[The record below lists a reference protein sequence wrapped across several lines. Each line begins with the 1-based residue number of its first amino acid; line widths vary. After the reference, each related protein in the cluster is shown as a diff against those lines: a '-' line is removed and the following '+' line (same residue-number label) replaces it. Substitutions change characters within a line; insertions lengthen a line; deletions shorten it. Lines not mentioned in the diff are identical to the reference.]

1 MSTLIRIVA
10 RTCAN
15 ARHHLNSCPDNPT
28 GPFKIMT
35 TDPDRAANRNSNS
48 DANTPI
54 ELPLRVAQ
62 RMMAQLRRVRWLLVA
77 MTVVVCVLL
86 VSGRINLHEA
96 IFTFGFLALTALL
109 SGTPTVVAGR
119 GLTSKRSSAA
129 RAAAQQAS
137 ADKGIE
143 RLIAAWPQAVVVVDQ
158 RAVIHSINALA
169 SDLLD
174 IRQPGDPLSFKLRDP
189 EVLSAVQRALD
200 EGREETCTLIE
211 KVPAER
217 KLLLHIRPFGDDLQ
231 TLGNPARARFVLM
244 VIEDETDAHRVERM
258 RSDFVAN
265 ASHELRTPLAS
276 ITGCIETLQGAAK
289 NDPIGQERFLRIMDQ
304 QAGRMT
310 ALIDDLLSL
319 NRIEMQ
325 AHRRP
330 ADTVDLADMVREALD
345 IVRPASEEAGVE
357 MLLDVPGTP
366 TTVRGDA
373 GELRQVAANL
383 LQNAIKYGASG
394 KRVDVSLRDALE
406 GGVRM
411 VELRVQDHGPGIA
424 EEDLP
429 RLTERFYRAHEETN
443 PLATGT
449 GLGLAIVKHII
460 ARHRG
465 RLFVESTLGE
475 GASFAIRVPYQTDS
489 SHLQNPSEN
498 PSKNQ
503 SVTLSHE

>member
-1 MSTLIRIVA
+1 MTKTPDPNPGSSE
-10 RTCAN
+10 AN
-15 ARHHLNSCPDNPT
+15 V
-28 GPFKIMT
+28 
-35 TDPDRAANRNSNS
+35 
-48 DANTPI
+48 PI
-54 ELPLRVAQ
+54 DLPLQIAQ
-62 RMMAQLRRVRWLLVA
+62 RAMEQLRRLRWLMVA
-77 MTVVVCVLL
+77 IAVVVCVLL
-86 VSGRINLHEA
+86 VSDRIDFHEA
-96 IFTFGFLALTALL
+96 VFTFGFLGLTALL
-109 SGTPTVVAGR
+109 SGRSGQGVGR
-119 GLTSKRSSAA
+119 LTSKRAN
-129 RAAAQQAS
+129 AAAIAANQAN
-137 ADKGIE
+137 ADRSLEK
-143 RLIAAWPQAVVVVDQ
+143 LIAAWPQAVVVVDQ
-158 RAVIHSINALA
+158 RSAIRSVNKLA
-169 SDLLD
+169 SDLLN
-174 IRQPGDPLSFKLRDP
+174 IRQAGDPLSFKLRDP
-189 EVLSAVQRALD
+189 DVLNAVQQALD
-200 EGREETCTLIE
+200 QGREETCTLIE
-211 KVPAER
+211 RVPAER
-217 KLLLHIRPFGDDLQ
+217 KLLLHIRPFGDDHQ
-231 TLGNPARARFVLM
+231 RAMKDKEPQRPRFVLI

-276 ITGCIETLQGAAK
+276 ITGCIETLQGSAK
-289 NDPIGQERFLRIMDQ
+289 NDPVGQAQFLQIMNQ

-330 ADTVDLADMVREALD
+330 TDTVNLADTVREALD
-345 IVRPASEEAGVE
+345 LVRPSADEAGVE
-357 MLLDVPGTP
+357 MSLDVPGTP

-394 KRVDVSLRDALE
+394 ERVDVSLRDALE

-411 VELRVQDHGPGIA
+411 VELRVQDYGPGIA

-465 RLFVESTLGE
+465 RLLIDSTLGE
-475 GASFAIRVPYQTDS
+475 GASFSIRVPYQSESAHFS
-489 SHLQNPSEN
+489 SETEKNA
-498 PSKNQ
+498 KNQ
-503 SVTLSHE
+503 TVKLSHK

>member
-1 MSTLIRIVA
+1 
-10 RTCAN
+10 
-15 ARHHLNSCPDNPT
+15 
-28 GPFKIMT
+28 MT
-35 TDPDRAANRNSNS
+35 TEPEPATKAGSSN

-54 ELPLRVAQ
+54 DLPLEVAQ
-62 RMMAQLRRVRWLLVA
+62 RLTAQLRRMRWLIVA
-77 MTVVVCVLL
+77 VAVVVCVLL
-86 VSGRINLHEA
+86 VSDRIDLHEA
-96 IFTFGFLALTALL
+96 VFTFGFLALTALL
-109 SGTPTVVAGR
+109 TGGPATAVRR
-119 GLTSKRSSAA
+119 GLSSKRSSAA
-129 RAAAQQAS
+129 RSLAQQANT
-137 ADKGIE
+137 DKGIAQ
-143 RLIAAWPQAVVVVDQ
+143 LIAAWPQAVVVVDQ
-158 RAVIHSINALA
+158 RVVIHSINGLA

-189 EVLSAVQRALD
+189 DVLGAVQRALD

-211 KVPAER
+211 KVPAVR
-217 KLLLHIRPFGDDLQ
+217 KLLLHICPFGNDPQ
-231 TLGNPARARFVLM
+231 TLAANRPDRPRFVLI
-244 VIEDETDAHRVERM
+244 VIEDETDAYRVERM

-289 NDPIGQERFLRIMDQ
+289 NDPVGQERFLGIMGQ

-330 ADTVDLADMVREALD
+330 ADTVDLADLVREALD
-345 IVRPASEEAGVE
+345 IVRPASENAEVK

-394 KRVDVSLRDALE
+394 KRVDISLRDALE

-465 RLFVESTLGE
+465 RLLVESKLGQ
-475 GASFAIRVPYQTDS
+475 GASFAIRVPYQAES
-489 SHLQNPSEN
+489 SKNRNAPKNSEN
-498 PSKNQ
+498 NQ
-503 SVTLSHE
+503 SSKLSHE

>member
-1 MSTLIRIVA
+1 
-10 RTCAN
+10 
-15 ARHHLNSCPDNPT
+15 
-28 GPFKIMT
+28 MT
-35 TDPDRAANRNSNS
+35 TDPDRVASKNNNGEV
-48 DANTPI
+48 NTPI
-54 ELPLRVAQ
+54 DLPLEVAQ
-62 RMMAQLRRVRWLLVA
+62 RMMAQLRRIRWLLVA
-77 MTVVVCVLL
+77 VAVVVCVLL
-86 VSGRINLHEA
+86 VSGRIDLHEA

-109 SGTPTVVAGR
+109 SGAPAVVAGR
-119 GLTSKRSSAA
+119 GLSSRRSSAA
-129 RAAAQQAS
+129 GAASQQAS
-137 ADKGIE
+137 ADKAIE

-158 RAVIHSINALA
+158 RAVIHSINGLA

-174 IRQPGDPLSFKLRDP
+174 IRRPGDPLSFKLRDP
-189 EVLSAVQRALD
+189 DVLSAVQRALD

-231 TLGNPARARFVLM
+231 APGDPVRPHRARFVLM

-330 ADTVDLADMVREALD
+330 ADTVDLKDMVREALD

-357 MLLDVPGTP
+357 MVLDIQGTP

-465 RLFVESTLGE
+465 RLLVDSTLGE

-489 SHLQNPSEN
+489 SHLQYPSEN
-498 PSKNQ
+498 QSKNQ
-503 SVTLSHE
+503 TVKLSHE

>member
-1 MSTLIRIVA
+1 
-10 RTCAN
+10 
-15 ARHHLNSCPDNPT
+15 
-28 GPFKIMT
+28 MT
-35 TDPDRAANRNSNS
+35 IDPDPATKTGSNHE
-48 DANTPI
+48 ANTPI
-54 ELPLRVAQ
+54 DLPLEVAQ
-62 RMMAQLRRVRWLLVA
+62 RMMARLRAMRWLIVA
-77 MTVVVCVLL
+77 VAVVVCVLL
-86 VSGRINLHEA
+86 VSGRIDLHEA
-96 IFTFGFLALTALL
+96 VFTFGFLSLTALL
-109 SGTPTVVAGR
+109 SGAPAAAGR
-119 GLTSKRSSAA
+119 RVLSSKRSGAA
-129 RAAAQQAS
+129 RLLAQQANT
-137 ADKGIE
+137 DKGIA
-143 RLIAAWPQAVVVVDQ
+143 RLIAAWPQAVVIVDQ
-158 RAVIHSINALA
+158 RAVIHSINQLA

-189 EVLSAVQRALD
+189 DVLGAVQRALD
-200 EGREETCTLIE
+200 AGREETCTLIE
-211 KVPAER
+211 KVPAVR
-217 KLLLHIRPFGDDLQ
+217 KLLLHIRPFGHDAETSPLRADQ
-231 TLGNPARARFVLM
+231 ARFVLM
-244 VIEDETDAHRVERM
+244 VIEDETDAYRVERM

-276 ITGCIETLQGAAK
+276 ITGCIETLKGAAK
-289 NDPIGQERFLRIMDQ
+289 NDPEGQERFLNIMDQ

-330 ADTVDLADMVREALD
+330 ADTVDMADMVREALD
-345 IVRPASEEAGVE
+345 ILRPASEEAGVE
-357 MLLDVPGTP
+357 MLLDIPGTP

-394 KRVDVSLRDALE
+394 KRVDITLRDALE

-424 EEDLP
+424 QEDLP

-465 RLFVESTLGE
+465 RLLVDSQLGQ
-475 GASFAIRVPYQTDS
+475 GASFAIRVPYQAES
-489 SHLQNPSEN
+489 SQSSEA
-498 PSKNQ
+498 SKNNEKNQ
-503 SVTLSHE
+503 ASKLSHE

>member
-1 MSTLIRIVA
+1 
-10 RTCAN
+10 
-15 ARHHLNSCPDNPT
+15 
-28 GPFKIMT
+28 MT
-35 TDPDRAANRNSNS
+35 TDPDPAANT
-48 DANTPI
+48 ANTASSNNAANTATD
-54 ELPLRVAQ
+54 LPLEVAQ
-62 RMMAQLRRVRWLLVA
+62 RLMAQLRRMRWLIVA
-77 MTVVVCVLL
+77 VAVVVCVLL
-86 VSGRINLHEA
+86 VSGRIDLQEA
-96 IFTFGFLALTALL
+96 IFTFGFLAITAFL
-109 SGTPTVVAGR
+109 SGAPASAVGR

-129 RAAAQQAS
+129 RAMAQQANT
-137 ADKGIE
+137 DKGIE
-143 RLIAAWPQAVVVVDQ
+143 RLIAAWPQAVVVIDQ
-158 RAVIHSINALA
+158 RAVIHSINGLA
-169 SDLLD
+169 SDVLD

-189 EVLSAVQRALD
+189 DVLGAVQRALD

-211 KVPAER
+211 KVPAVR
-217 KLLLHIRPFGDDLQ
+217 KLLLHIRPFDH
-231 TLGNPARARFVLM
+231 NPQSLAAARPDRPRFVLI
-244 VIEDETDAHRVERM
+244 VIEDETDAYRVERM

-289 NDPIGQERFLRIMDQ
+289 NDPVGQERFLRIMDQ

-319 NRIEMQ
+319 NRVEMQ

-330 ADTVDLADMVREALD
+330 ADTVDLADLVRQALD
-345 IVRPASEEAGVE
+345 IVRPASEDANVE
-357 MLLDVPGTP
+357 MLLDLPGTS

-383 LQNAIKYGASG
+383 LQNAIKYGGSG
-394 KRVDVSLRDALE
+394 KRVDISLHDALE

-465 RLFVESTLGE
+465 RLLVESKLGE
-475 GASFAIRVPYQTDS
+475 GALFAIRVPYQMDS
-489 SHLQNPSEN
+489 SHLQKPPEN
-498 PSKNQ
+498 HSKNQ
-503 SVTLSHE
+503 SVKLSHE

>member
-1 MSTLIRIVA
+1 
-10 RTCAN
+10 
-15 ARHHLNSCPDNPT
+15 
-28 GPFKIMT
+28 MT
-35 TDPDRAANRNSNS
+35 TDPDPAANKGSSNS

-54 ELPLRVAQ
+54 DLPLEVAQ
-62 RMMAQLRRVRWLLVA
+62 RMMAQLRRMRWLIVA
-77 MTVVVCVLL
+77 VTVVVCVLL
-86 VSGRINLHEA
+86 VSDRIDLHEA
-96 IFTFGFLALTALL
+96 VFTFGFLVLTALL
-109 SGTPTVVAGR
+109 SGVPPSAVGR
-119 GLTSKRSSAA
+119 SMTSRRSSAA
-129 RAAAQQAS
+129 RAMAQQAK

-158 RAVIHSINALA
+158 RAVIHSINGLA

-189 EVLSAVQRALD
+189 DVLRAVQGALD
-200 EGREETCTLIE
+200 EGRQETCTLIE

-217 KLLLHIRPFGDDLQ
+217 KLLLHIRPFGDHAQAPGDHK
-231 TLGNPARARFVLM
+231 PSFRARFVLM

-289 NDPIGQERFLRIMDQ
+289 NDPVGQQRFLSIMDQ

-330 ADTVDLADMVREALD
+330 ADTVNLADMVREALD

-394 KRVDVSLRDALE
+394 KRVNISLRDALE

-465 RLFVESTLGE
+465 RLLVDSTLGQ
-475 GASFAIRVPYQTDS
+475 GASFAIRVPYQAES
-489 SHLQNPSEN
+489 SHTLSASEN
-498 PSKNQ
+498 NNKNQ
-503 SVTLSHE
+503 TSKLSHE

>member
-1 MSTLIRIVA
+1 M
-10 RTCAN
+10 
-15 ARHHLNSCPDNPT
+15 
-28 GPFKIMT
+28 MT
-35 TDPDRAANRNSNS
+35 TDSNSATKKGDSNS

-54 ELPLRVAQ
+54 DLPLEVAQ
-62 RMMAQLRRVRWLLVA
+62 RMMAQLRRMRWLIVA
-77 MTVVVCVLL
+77 VAVVVCVLL
-86 VSGRINLHEA
+86 VSGRIDLHEA

-109 SGTPTVVAGR
+109 SGAPSSAVGR

-129 RAAAQQAS
+129 RAKAQQINTA
-137 ADKGIE
+137 KGIE
-143 RLIAAWPQAVVVVDQ
+143 RLIAAWPQAVVVIDQ

-189 EVLSAVQRALD
+189 DVLRAVQRALD
-200 EGREETCTLIE
+200 EGRGENCTLIE

-231 TLGNPARARFVLM
+231 APGSSSRAPGQRFVLM

-276 ITGCIETLQGAAK
+276 ITGCIDTLQGAAK
-289 NDPIGQERFLRIMDQ
+289 NDPVGQKRFLKIMDQ

-310 ALIDDLLSL
+310 ALIDELLSL

-325 AHRRP
+325 SHRRP

-345 IVRPASEEAGVE
+345 SVRPIAEDAHVE
-357 MLLDVPGTP
+357 MSLDVPGTP

-383 LQNAIKYGASG
+383 LQNAVKYGASG
-394 KRVDVSLRDALE
+394 KRVDISLRDALE

-424 EEDLP
+424 AEDLP

-460 ARHRG
+460 ARHHG
-465 RLFVESTLGE
+465 RLLVESKLGQ
-475 GASFAIRVPYQTDS
+475 GASFTIRVPYQAES
-489 SHLQNPSEN
+489 LHLLSFSE
-498 PSKNQ
+498 KNQ
-503 SVTLSHE
+503 KKQSVKLSHE